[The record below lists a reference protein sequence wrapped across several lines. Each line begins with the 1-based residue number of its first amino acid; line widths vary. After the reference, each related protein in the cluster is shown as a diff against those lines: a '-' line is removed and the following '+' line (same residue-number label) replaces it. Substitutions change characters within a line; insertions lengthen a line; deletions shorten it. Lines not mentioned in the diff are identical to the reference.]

1 MNVLYEDIKMKIV
14 ISKKDIEEI
23 VKNYVVDKFCING
36 ELNWNGETVEV
47 EVALK
52 SQLPEQPKQET
63 KTDNTVSGIF
73 NS

>member
-1 MNVLYEDIKMKIV
+1 MTFLFKDIKMKIV
-14 ISKKDIEEI
+14 ITKKDIEDI